1 MSTKANQQES
11 IDVVLGNRKVD
22 ILSLLSIDENDLAN
36 EFAQQAA
43 LYGWIGHLTAKA
55 EYSASIAK
63 HQTEIEYAAADDNAR
78 FQMDAA
84 GEKTTEGKVKA
95 AIDLD
100 EQYIAAKQEENRL
113 WKEYKVL
120 RSLSDAMRMRA
131 DMLISMGAHLRA
143 EQEMTG
149 MKINTDKWDRTVD
162 NLKKTIKD
170 S

>member
-1 MSTKANQQES
+1 MSIKDQQKS

-22 ILSLLSIDENDLAN
+22 ILSLLEIDESDLAN

-43 LYGWIGHLTAKA
+43 LYGWVGHLTAEA
-55 EYSASIAK
+55 EYNASVAK
-63 HQTEIEYAAADDNAR
+63 HQTEIEYASADDNAR

-84 GEKTTEGKVKA
+84 GEKTTEGKVRA

-100 EQYIAAKQEENRL
+100 EQYIEARQEENRR
-113 WKEYKVL
+113 WKEYKTL
-120 RSLSDAMRMRA
+120 RSLSDALKMRA

-149 MKINTDKWDRTVD
+149 MKINTDKWDKAVD